1 MPLVEDPAA
10 VDAYV
15 AAADPAVRPILTEL
29 RRRLLEVVPDA
40 GEAISYAMPTI
51 TTGGEALMYVAAWKR
66 HIGIYPVPPAD
77 PGLEAELAP
86 FRGAKDAIRL
96 PLSRPVPY
104 DLVER
109 IALLLLG
116 RRG

>member
-1 MPLVEDPAA
+1 MPLVEDPVS

-15 AAADPAVRPILTEL
+15 AAADPVVQPILNEL
-29 RRRLLEVVPDA
+29 RRRLLAVVPDA

-66 HIGIYPVPPAD
+66 HIGLYPVPRAD
-77 PGLEAELAP
+77 PELEAELAP
-86 FRGAKDAIRL
+86 LRGAKDTVRL
-96 PLSRPVPY
+96 PLSRPIPY
-104 DLVER
+104 PLVER
-109 IALLLLG
+109 IALLLLE